1 MTEAVGQIAAA
12 AAAIALACLALGGCA
27 TGGAER
33 DTGRVVERF
42 HAALSA
48 GNGSAA
54 CEQLAEEARSELER
68 QEREPCERAILSID
82 LPRRGTAAETRIFVT
97 SASVEVDG
105 HTIFLDETSKGWRIS
120 AAGCEPTRPGRPY
133 NCELEG

>member
-1 MTEAVGQIAAA
+1 MTKGVGHLPAA
-12 AAAIALACLALGGCA
+12 AAAIALACPALGACA
-27 TGGAER
+27 TGGAESDAR
-33 DTGRVVERF
+33 RVVERF
-42 HAALSA
+42 QAALSA

-54 CEQLAEEARSELER
+54 CEQLAEETRSELEH
-68 QEREPCERAILSID
+68 QEQAPCARAILSLE
-82 LPRRGTAAETRIFVT
+82 LPRRGTAVETRIFVT

-120 AAGCEPTRPGRPY
+120 AAGCEPTRPGHPY